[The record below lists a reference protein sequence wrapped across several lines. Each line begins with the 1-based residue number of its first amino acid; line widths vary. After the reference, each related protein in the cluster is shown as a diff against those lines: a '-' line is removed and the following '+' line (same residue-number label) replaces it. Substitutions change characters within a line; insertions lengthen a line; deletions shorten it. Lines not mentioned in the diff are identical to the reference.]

1 MRVLTLVLFT
11 ALLTVTPVHAQ
22 DAPIRVTEQGIVLDF
37 QETELR
43 LVVAALAEAGGL
55 NVVYGELPPR
65 RITLRT
71 NRPVPAE
78 GVLALLRSL
87 AAANGLRI
95 EENDDFLRLDAQN
108 GNGSAPAD
116 AAPAAQQDEL
126 RLFGYRLNHARAA
139 QVAATLQSLFGGG
152 RGPSPGGRASGRPSL
167 SQSLREQAIPSIG
180 APRARPDTVAAAAA
194 APSLAG
200 VRAELAGELHIVP
213 DEATNT
219 LLVRASPA
227 DWAIVEQAIRLVDLR
242 PLQVVIEVVMA
253 EVRHSRELAL
263 GVSVAGKRNGGSSQT
278 TGTLSSATSNAEAV
292 LRLVRTGTVNV
303 DAALSALAS
312 TGRVRILSRP
322 VIHAQ
327 NSQEATI
334 LVGAERPFVQ
344 VFRSLPTD
352 AAVRDQVVQYR
363 DVATSLT
370 ILPTINADGYV
381 NIQLTQEVNNAT
393 SEVQFGAPVISTRKA
408 TTHLLARNGQTLV
421 IGGLVDRQTDHTR
434 SGIPLLSD
442 IPVLGG
448 LFGRTR
454 ENDATSELFLFL
466 TPHIV
471 STDADA
477 DRLRE
482 DIERATPMLQ
492 QLDPTRPLVPPI
504 VPDTIRR

>member
-1 MRVLTLVLFT
+1 MRLLTW
-11 ALLTVTPVHAQ
+11 ALLAVSFGAPPVRAQ
-22 DAPIRVTEQGIVLDF
+22 DAPVRVTDQGIMFDF
-37 QETELR
+37 QDADLR
-43 LVVAALAEAGGL
+43 LVVAALGEAGGL
-55 NVVYGELPPR
+55 NVMYGELPQR

-71 NRPVPAE
+71 NTPVPMT
-78 GVLALLRSL
+78 GVLPLLRSL
-87 AAANGLRI
+87 AAVNGLRLS
-95 EENDDFLRLDAQN
+95 EEADFLFLDAPATA
-108 GNGSAPAD
+108 GPGSPAGD
-116 AAPAAQQDEL
+116 AEVQEEL

-139 QVAATLQSLFGGG
+139 QVAGTLRSLFGGQSQQG
-152 RGPSPGGRASGRPSL
+152 TSGRSRPTL
-167 SQSLREQAIPSIG
+167 SQALRDQAIPPIDQVRGG
-180 APRARPDTVAAAAA
+180 ADTAAAAA
-194 APSLAG
+194 LPGL
-200 VRAELAGELHIVP
+200 RAELAGSVHIVP

-219 LLVRASPA
+219 LLVRATA
-227 DWAIVEQAIRLVDLR
+227 GDWAIIQQAIQLVDLR
-242 PLQVVIEVVMA
+242 PLQVVIEVVIA
-253 EVRHSRELAL
+253 EVRHSRDLVA
-263 GVSVAGKRNGGSSQT
+263 GVSISASRADGSGTTEGEISSVAGENET
-278 TGTLSSATSNAEAV
+278 V
-292 LRLVRTGTVNV
+292 LRLVRTGAVNV

-370 ILPTINADGYV
+370 ILPTINTDGYV

-393 SEVQFGAPVISTRKA
+393 SETQFGAPVISTRKA
-408 TTHLLARNGQTLV
+408 TTHLLARDGQTLV
-421 IGGLVDRQTDHTR
+421 IGGLVDRQTDRTR
-434 SGIPLLSD
+434 SGIPLLSE

-454 ENDATSELFLFL
+454 ESDATSELFLFL

-477 DRLRE
+477 DRLRDE
-482 DIERATPMLQ
+482 IERGT
-492 QLDPTRPLVPPI
+492 QLLRQLVPIGPLVPPVI
-504 VPDTIRR
+504 RPDTIRR